1 MLFNPSSLFIAEG
14 QRVIL
19 SGLSW
24 SQYENMLMTLGDYPG
39 LRLIYLQGNLE
50 IFMPSA
56 EHEMYKK
63 ILSRLLE
70 RYAEVMDI
78 ALHGYDSTT
87 FRQEAQ
93 GRGLEPDECY
103 CVGTLKHIPD
113 LAIEINLSSGGLDKL
128 AVYQGLGVL
137 EVVIWQDQQ
146 LTLYQLRETGYQKS
160 SRSQFFPDL
169 DWQLLAKYMIPQE
182 QPQAIKDFL
191 KAIRSSSN

>member
-1 MLFNPSSLFIAEG
+1 MLITPISPQKIQE

-19 SGLSW
+19 SGLTW

-63 ILSRLLE
+63 ILSHLLE

-78 ALHGYDSTT
+78 ALHGYGSMT
-87 FRQEAQ
+87 FREQAQ

-137 EVVIWQDQQ
+137 EVVVIWQDQQ

-182 QPQAIKDFL
+182 QPQAI
-191 KAIRSSSN
+191 